1 MNFLCLDT
9 TLNNCSIHIISP
21 GKASLTLSEKQTPPS
36 DIMPALVKKAM
47 MSLGLKISDFDG
59 IIVATGP
66 GNFTSLRV
74 GISFGIGLSKSLSI
88 PIYGVSSLQSII
100 FSHKTVFANNEHFLV
115 VIKARGKDY
124 FFQLFDEKS
133 EPLVD
138 ATKMTILAAKEEFAG
153 YNLFFLGDGS
163 LDAAAS
169 FGQKENILSYS
180 NNIDFL
186 KVFENINEDISR
198 YKDNVWPL
206 YLADPVAEKKDPQW
220 FAKKKK

>member
-21 GKASLTLSEKQTPPS
+21 GKASFTLSEKQTPPS
-36 DIMPALVKKAM
+36 DIMPALVKRAM

-100 FSHKTVFANNEHFLV
+100 LSHKTVSANNEHFLV
-115 VIKARGKDY
+115 AIKARGKDY

-133 EPLVD
+133 KPLVD
-138 ATKMTILAAKEEFAG
+138 AIKMTILAAKEEFAG

>member
-1 MNFLCLDT
+1 M
-9 TLNNCSIHIISP
+9 
-21 GKASLTLSEKQTPPS
+21 
-36 DIMPALVKKAM
+36 
-47 MSLGLKISDFDG
+47 
-59 IIVATGP
+59 
-66 GNFTSLRV
+66 
-74 GISFGIGLSKSLSI
+74 
-88 PIYGVSSLQSII
+88 
-100 FSHKTVFANNEHFLV
+100 FSHKTVSTNNEHFLV

-133 EPLVD
+133 DPLAD
-138 ATKMTILAAKEEFAG
+138 AIKMTILAAKEQFTG

-169 FGQKENILSYS
+169 FGQKEYILNYN

-198 YKDNVWPL
+198 YKNNIWPL

>member
-21 GKASLTLSEKQTPPS
+21 GKASLTLNEKQTPPS
-36 DIMPALVKKAM
+36 DIMPALVEKAM

-100 FSHKTVFANNEHFLV
+100 FSHKTVSANNEHFLV
-115 VIKARGKDY
+115 AIKARGKDY

-138 ATKMTILAAKEEFAG
+138 AIKMNILAAKEEFAG

-186 KVFENINEDISR
+186 KVFENINEDISL